1 MNTCLHK
8 VSTIMLTSL
17 LLAAASP
24 GQSGDKKEKNKHLKI
39 TINGITVHDRPHD
52 PELAGTGKI
61 GFQNHGLPFHIR
73 KLRISSLSSKLQ
85 PSKRL

>member
-39 TINGITVHDRPHD
+39 TINGITVQDRPHD
-52 PELAGTGKI
+52 PELTAAGKI
-61 GFQNHGLPFHIR
+61 GFQDHGLPFHIR
-73 KLRISSLSSKLQ
+73 NFKIRSVGAIE
-85 PSKRL
+85 